1 VPTGA
6 QPALAEFI
14 AGGHMAKHL
23 RVLRQKMGQSRLA
36 LAAALRAR
44 LGDLVS
50 VVPQEVG
57 THLVIELTRPLEHWP
72 TDVAFATF
80 AAQHGLDLD
89 PLSSHAGAAHGR
101 QGFVLGYAAWDESV
115 LIAAV
120 ETLADLL
127 RARPAAD

>member
-1 VPTGA
+1 
-6 QPALAEFI
+6 
-14 AGGHMAKHL
+14 MAKHL
-23 RVLRQKMGQSRLA
+23 RVLRQKMGQRRLA

-127 RARPAAD
+127 RARPATD